1 MHFSVN
7 SFQAAFYVIFV
18 LLLSYSLLYGSTKVD
33 PIQYRGVADLLRGL
47 CEVVT
52 LLAVFFLH
60 LRRNQSNENVSKTTS
75 KQWQNIII
83 DL

>member
-33 PIQYRGVADLLRGL
+33 PIQYRRVADLLRGL

-52 LLAVFFLH
+52 LLAVLFYICEEISQM
-60 LRRNQSNENVSKTTS
+60 RM
-75 KQWQNIII
+75 
-83 DL
+83 

>member
-7 SFQAAFYVIFV
+7 SFQAAFYFIFV

-52 LLAVFFLH
+52 LLAVLFYICEEISQM
-60 LRRNQSNENVSKTTS
+60 RM
-75 KQWQNIII
+75 
-83 DL
+83 